1 MRLAGMLEGQDYKV
15 VQGDTTINI
24 RGLAND
30 SRKVEAGYV
39 FIAIKGFEQ
48 DGHKYIG
55 QSIDQGATA
64 IVLEDTALSPI
75 NIPELVTVI
84 QVRNPR
90 KCMAAMA
97 THFYNKPSKEFN
109 LVGVTGTNGKT
120 STVFF
125 INNVLESIGRKT
137 GLIGTIMNKIGD
149 KTFETERTTP
159 DAIEVKSLFY
169 NMTKENVHDVVME
182 VSSHALDLYRVA
194 YSRFDVGVFTNL
206 TLDHLDYHKTMENY
220 RDAKAKLFDMCRYG
234 VINIDDEAGAYMM
247 AGGQCERYITFSTKD
262 ETAVLYATDIVTTL
276 TGVHFTVIYEG
287 LSYDVSMETPG
298 RFTVYNGLA
307 AMGACLALGI
317 SMEDIINVF
326 KVNSKVVGRFQAI
339 HSPKG
344 YTVIVDYAHAPDGL
358 ENVLTLM
365 EEIKENHII
374 TVFGCGGDRD
384 RTKRPQ
390 MGRIAGKYSDYTF
403 VTSDNPRTEVPES
416 IIEEIEA
423 GIIDVTAN
431 YRCVTDRKE
440 AISQA
445 IRMATKGDL
454 VLVAG
459 KGHEDYQIIGKTKHH
474 FDDAEIVEMFI
485 KEENH
490 DN

>member
-1 MRLAGMLEGQDYKV
+1 MRLAGMLEGQDYQV
-15 VQGDTTINI
+15 LQGDTTLNI

-30 SRKVEAGYV
+30 SRKVESGFV

-55 QSIDQGATA
+55 QSIDQGAIA
-64 IVLEDTALSPI
+64 IVLEDVSLSPI
-75 NIPELVTVI
+75 TIPESVTVI
-84 QVRNPR
+84 QVDNPR

-137 GLIGTIMNKIGD
+137 GLIGTIMNKIGS
-149 KTFETERTTP
+149 KSFETERTTP

-169 NMTKENVHDVVME
+169 QMTEENVHDVVME

-206 TLDHLDYHKTMENY
+206 TLDHLDYHKTMDNY
-220 RDAKAKLFDMCRYG
+220 RNAKAKLFDMCRYG

-247 AGGQCERYITFSTKD
+247 ASGQCERYITFSTQD
-262 ETAVLYATDIVTTL
+262 ESAVLYAKDIVTTL
-276 TGVHFTVIYEG
+276 TGVHFTVVFEGRSYE
-287 LSYDVSMETPG
+287 VSMQTPG
-298 RFTVYNGLA
+298 RFTVYNGMA

-317 SMEDIINVF
+317 DMNEIVDVF
-326 KVNSKVVGRFQAI
+326 KSNSKVVGRFQAI
-339 HSPKG
+339 QSAEG
-344 YTVIVDYAHAPDGL
+344 YTAIIDYAHAPDGL
-358 ENVLTLM
+358 ENVLMLM
-365 EEIKENHII
+365 EEIKQERII

-384 RTKRPQ
+384 RSKRPK
-390 MGRIAGKYSDYTF
+390 MGKIAGEHSDYTF
-403 VTSDNPRTEVPES
+403 ITSDNPRTEVPEM
-416 IIEEIEA
+416 IIKEIEA
-423 GIIDVTAN
+423 GMKETDAAYCCI
-431 YRCVTDRKE
+431 TDRKE
-440 AISQA
+440 AIREA
-445 IRMATKGDL
+445 LKMAKKGDL
-454 VLVAG
+454 VLIAG

-474 FDDAEIVEMFI
+474 FDDAEIVEMFM
-485 KEENH
+485 KEI
-490 DN
+490 DYVD